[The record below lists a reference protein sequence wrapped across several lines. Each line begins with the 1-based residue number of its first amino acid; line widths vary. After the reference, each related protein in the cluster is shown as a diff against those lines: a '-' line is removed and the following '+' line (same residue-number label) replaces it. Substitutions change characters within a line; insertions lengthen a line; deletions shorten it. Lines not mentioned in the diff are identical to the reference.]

1 MNIGLL
7 GYGKMGRLV
16 EKIAKQR
23 GHNCPVIIDKET
35 DPIDYSKFDVAINF
49 STPESAF
56 DLISNCLDHG
66 IAVISGTTGWLER
79 YPKIVAQCKAQEG
92 SFLYAS
98 NFSLGVNLFF
108 ALNEQLSRLISP
120 TGQYQPAIK
129 EIHHIHK
136 LDAPSGTAI
145 SLAEPIIRD
154 FELENYSSTPKEKHL
169 HIESERV
176 GEVPGTHTINYHS
189 EVDLIQIS
197 HEAKNRNGFA
207 LGAVIAAEWI
217 KDKKGVFSMK
227 DVLSI

>member
-7 GYGKMGRLV
+7 GFGKMGQLV
-16 EKIAKQR
+16 EKIAKER
-23 GHNCPVIIDKET
+23 GHACPIIIDKET
-35 DPIDYSKFDVAINF
+35 DLIDYSKFEVAINF

-56 DLISNCLDHG
+56 NLISNCLNNG
-66 IAVISGTTGWLER
+66 IAVISGTTGWLDN
-79 YPKIVAQCKAQEG
+79 YPKVVSLCNERKG

-108 ALNEQLSRLISP
+108 ALNEQFSQLISQ
-120 TGQYQPAIK
+120 TREYQPAIK

-145 SLAEPIIRD
+145 SLAGPIIRD
-154 FELENYSSTPKEKHL
+154 FELENYSSTAKEKHL

-176 GEVPGTHTINYHS
+176 GEVPGTHIVSYQS
-189 EVDLIQIS
+189 EVDLIRIT
-197 HEAKNRNGFA
+197 HDAKNRNSFA